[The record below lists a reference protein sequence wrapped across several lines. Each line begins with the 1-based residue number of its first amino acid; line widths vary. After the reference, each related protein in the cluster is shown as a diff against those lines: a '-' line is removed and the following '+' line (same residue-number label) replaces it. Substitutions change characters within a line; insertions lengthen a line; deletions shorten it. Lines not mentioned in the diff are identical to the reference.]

1 MTMDD
6 DVVITGIGLVTPLG
20 QSADA
25 VLARILAGES
35 AASPVELGGEFAQ
48 ACPVWAKISGFD
60 PEPLVPEPKT
70 VRLMSRDALLATAA
84 ARLAIRD
91 AGLRIGAMKV
101 EPVPSPASSG
111 GVFIPGRRGRRP
123 HLASELGNVCP
134 GALAV
139 GPTTDKN
146 VCPTEAG
153 RADYRAEE
161 VGLFGATGLAG
172 VPLGEVA
179 RLVESAADESGR
191 LDLRKLG
198 ETGLKQ
204 VRPVLSF
211 KILSNMP
218 LCFVSIFEGIQGPN
232 AIYNPW
238 EGQGAQAIAAG
249 IDAIRDGDAACVL
262 AGGCDVK
269 THELGLIA
277 LKQWGVLDSWREYGH
292 GSIPAEGAVFLVLE
306 SQRRAA
312 ERGARV
318 YARIAEVRMASV
330 NGSREEAYRQLVG
343 GEGGAVSP
351 KPPIAAR
358 DGGCMTESAG
368 PLRMALEGQECPS
381 LSHSMTDTNVCP
393 TDIWQGHR
401 RKCHGPCDGPIGER
415 SARCDVLVAGGDGD
429 VPLRE
434 AEDRV
439 LAEGPTFERII
450 RPKEHAGNLFAAAAA
465 MQVAMAA
472 VLAKDGSRVVAHC
485 FGHGSEQAVFV
496 LEGPA

>member
-20 QSADA
+20 HSTDT

-35 AASPVELGGEFAQ
+35 AARPVELGGAFAK
-48 ACPVWAKISGFD
+48 ACPVWAKITDFD

-84 ARLAIRD
+84 ARMAIRD
-91 AGLRIGAMKV
+91 AGLRIDTKV
-101 EPVPSPASSG
+101 PPVSSPAE
-111 GVFIPGRRGRRP
+111 
-123 HLASELGNVCP
+123 AGNVESA
-134 GALAV
+134 GA
-139 GPTTDKN
+139 PR
-146 VCPTEAG
+146 PY
-153 RADYRAEE
+153 YRPQD

-198 ETGLKQ
+198 EMGLKQ

-218 LCFVSIFEGIQGPN
+218 LCFISIFEGIQGAN

-249 IDAIRDGDAACVL
+249 INAIRDGDAECAL

-277 LKQWGVLDSWREYGH
+277 LRQWGVLDSWQQHGK
-292 GSIPAEGAVFLVLE
+292 GSIPAESAVFLVLE
-306 SQRRAA
+306 SARRATA
-312 ERGARV
+312 RGTRI
-318 YARIAEVRMASV
+318 YARIAEVRMATV
-330 NGSREEAYRQLVG
+330 NGSRLEAYRGLMRN
-343 GEGGAVSP
+343 A
-351 KPPIAAR
+351 KA
-358 DGGCMTESAG
+358 
-368 PLRMALEGQECPS
+368 
-381 LSHSMTDTNVCP
+381 
-393 TDIWQGHR
+393 
-401 RKCHGPCDGPIGER
+401 
-415 SARCDVLVAGGDGD
+415 DVLVAGGDGD

-434 AEDRV
+434 AEDQV
-439 LAEGPTFERII
+439 LAEGPGFDRII
-450 RPKEHAGNLFAAAAA
+450 RPKEYAGNLYAAAAA

-472 VLAKDGSRVVAHC
+472 VLAKDGSRVAAHC
-485 FGHGSEQAVFV
+485 FGHGSEQAIFV
-496 LEGPA
+496 LEGPR

>member
-1 MTMDD
+1 MDD
-6 DVVITGIGLVTPLG
+6 DVVITGIGMVTPLG
-20 QSADA
+20 HTPDT

-35 AASPVELGGEFAQ
+35 AARPVELGGEFAQ
-48 ACPVWAKISGFD
+48 ACPMWAKITDFD
-60 PEPLVPEPKT
+60 PEPLVPEPKS

-91 AGLRIGAMKV
+91 AGLRIGTTV
-101 EPVPSPASSG
+101 PPVSSPAESG
-111 GVFIPGRRGRRP
+111 NHDPAGAGQPHYRP
-123 HLASELGNVCP
+123 
-134 GALAV
+134 
-139 GPTTDKN
+139 
-146 VCPTEAG
+146 
-153 RADYRAEE
+153 EE

-172 VPLGEVA
+172 VPLGEVS

-249 IDAIRDGDAACVL
+249 IDAIRDGDAECVL

-277 LKQWGVLDSWREYGH
+277 LRQWGVLDSWRQHGK

-312 ERGARV
+312 ERGARI
-318 YARIAEVRMASV
+318 YARIAETRMATV
-330 NGSREEAYRQLVG
+330 NGSREGAYRQLVRG
-343 GEGGAVSP
+343 NGRAVSP
-351 KPPIAAR
+351 KPPF
-358 DGGCMTESAG
+358 SACNE
-368 PLRMALEGQECPS
+368 PL
-381 LSHSMTDTNVCP
+381 
-393 TDIWQGHR
+393 
-401 RKCHGPCDGPIGER
+401 GER
-415 SARCDVLVAGGDGD
+415 SLPQRSLPPCDVLVAGGDGD

-434 AEDRV
+434 AEDQV
-439 LAEGPTFERII
+439 LAEGPGFDRII

-465 MQVAMAA
+465 MQIAIAA
-472 VLAKDGSRVVAHC
+472 TLAKNGSRAMAHC

-496 LEGPA
+496 LERPR